1 VDRPMRRR
9 GQLLVVTGALLGAL
23 AGGALGLVVED
34 AQQRAGLAAQE
45 AEAAP
50 AAPGQPGGR
59 SSGPRTAQPPQPA
72 AQPSERRGNGHDQRH
87 GKAKAGRAS
96 EHARASR
103 GDHGGDK
110 PAKDKPAKD
119 KPKHEHK

>member
-1 VDRPMRRR
+1 MDRPMRRR

-59 SSGPRTAQPPQPA
+59 SSGPRTTAQRPQPA

-87 GKAKAGRAS
+87 GKAKAGRAR

-110 PAKDKPAKD
+110 PAKDKP
-119 KPKHEHK
+119 KHEHK